1 MQLWTA
7 IALALGV
14 VLVGVAGFQ
23 LARPKALPAGGKR
36 EGKGHGGKADDAPAS
51 PPSSRASKPAPE
63 RASKPAS
70 ERASKPAPERTSKP
84 APERTSSDKLLPKVA
99 DPNEDEDDSELTV
112 ITLSPKMPRLSD
124 LSGDDDREVEDLPE
138 APAKAIVVDDDA
150 AADEPTRASPFILVS
165 AAGQTDKG
173 QKRKNNEDSYV
184 VVDEHGLFVVA
195 DGMGGYAG
203 GEVASALT
211 VEVIEKAFK
220 TQKFEGPAYDNVPRR
235 GSELARSIQMAN
247 KAVYEKAAGDPMLK
261 GMGTTV
267 VAARFSLNKQRLYL
281 GHVGDSRCYR
291 LREGELAQITT
302 DHTMAAL
309 GFTGPAFAHRLNRA
323 VGTQPSV
330 EIDLIIGR
338 PRPDDT
344 YLLCSDGLSKMVP
357 DEELRQILVETKH
370 PQQAIDKLIARAN
383 EKGGHDNITAI
394 LVCVKSPAEYIR
406 SLREAPT
413 ASQPS

>member
-14 VLVGVAGFQ
+14 VLVGAAGFQ
-23 LARPKALPAGGKR
+23 LARPKALPSGGKGER
-36 EGKGHGGKADDAPAS
+36 KGEGGKADDAPDVLAS
-51 PPSSRASKPAPE
+51 ARASKPAPE
-63 RASKPAS
+63 RVSKPAP
-70 ERASKPAPERTSKP
+70 ERSSKPAPERTSRP
-84 APERTSSDKLLPKVA
+84 APERTSSDKLLPKIA
-99 DPNEDEDDSELTV
+99 EPNEDEDDSELTV

-124 LSGDDDREVEDLPE
+124 LNDDEREVEEHPD

-203 GEVASALT
+203 GEIASALT

-220 TQKFEGPAYDNVPRR
+220 TQKFEGPAYENVPRR
-235 GSELARSIQMAN
+235 GQELARSIQMAN
-247 KAVYEKAAGDPMLK
+247 KAVFEKAAGDPMLK

-291 LREGELAQITT
+291 LREGKLEQITT

-338 PRPDDT
+338 PRPDDA

-413 ASQPS
+413 AEQAS